1 MNLPP
6 KVLFVNCDIRKEE
19 KTHRNA
25 WFFSETNW
33 ISLIGEISGISFL
46 FTL

>member
-6 KVLFVNCDIRKEE
+6 KVLFVNCDVRKEE

-25 WFFSETNW
+25 WFSETNW
-33 ISLIGEISGISFL
+33 ISLIGEISGIPFL